1 MTAREIID
9 AYALRWTIEPMF
21 CSLKHGSGVQ
31 ETWQRRRQ
39 TLHRWLQPQHG
50 LRPYPNDGGL

>member
-21 CSLKHGSGVQ
+21 CSL
-31 ETWQRRRQ
+31 RMR
-39 TLHRWLQPQHG
+39 
-50 LRPYPNDGGL
+50 

>member
-21 CSLKHGSGVQ
+21 CSLKHGIGVK
-31 ETWQRRRQ
+31 ETWQRLSQPDPQLCDSPDSRRAVICS
-39 TLHRWLQPQHG
+39 
-50 LRPYPNDGGL
+50 